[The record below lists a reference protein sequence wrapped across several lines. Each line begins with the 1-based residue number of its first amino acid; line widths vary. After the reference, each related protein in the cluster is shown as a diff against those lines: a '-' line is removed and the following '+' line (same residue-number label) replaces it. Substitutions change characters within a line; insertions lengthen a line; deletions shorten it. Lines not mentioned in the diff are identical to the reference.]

1 MRNTGIAGKGGGLFN
16 LFNRCLYIQRFS
28 ICVDPDFDL
37 YQIRFSWMFAI
48 IWILMKINMDSL
60 YFYILQSYDLH
71 KPLF

>member
-37 YQIRFSWMFAI
+37 YQIRFS
-48 IWILMKINMDSL
+48 
-60 YFYILQSYDLH
+60 
-71 KPLF
+71 